1 MAVTDSRPYAN
12 AFLAA
17 NPTNIDG
24 YQGGD
29 APIAY
34 SRHQPDGPELG
45 TPIPSERCGDIAM
58 RLDPDIKRDV
68 EDELRSDPDNIEVR
82 PQVRW
87 IEIKR
92 KIGEALGRAAGID
105 GSLFTVEANG
115 SESTLKGSVGAWEGG
130 GRAMRW
136 GWRAG
141 GVG

>member
-45 TPIPSERCGDIAM
+45 TPIPSE
-58 RLDPDIKRDV
+58 
-68 EDELRSDPDNIEVR
+68 
-82 PQVRW
+82 
-87 IEIKR
+87 
-92 KIGEALGRAAGID
+92 
-105 GSLFTVEANG
+105 TV
-115 SESTLKGSVGAWEGG
+115 
-130 GRAMRW
+130 
-136 GWRAG
+136 
-141 GVG
+141 